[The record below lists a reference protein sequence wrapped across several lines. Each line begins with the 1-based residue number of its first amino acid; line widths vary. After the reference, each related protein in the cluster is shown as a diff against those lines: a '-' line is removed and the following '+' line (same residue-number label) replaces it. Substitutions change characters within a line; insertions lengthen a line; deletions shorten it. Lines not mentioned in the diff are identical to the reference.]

1 MKKYK
6 MYNIIFMITIGCL
19 ALITNSC
26 STYLPSIYNFR
37 FEKPYI
43 NNELEL
49 CRIYEREM
57 IIAVDQLGS
66 LRSSE
71 RSVIS
76 VLSYIFTYGEVPVSR
91 NIVFEVPDSCN
102 VLSQLYENS
111 HFEVINVS
119 SNRWNPTCDT
129 MKRFEKH
136 NTKSVLPLLMNRDLP
151 CAFRSMTK
159 NTSSI
164 CDSNLLIIPDKKF
177 GEYKKSIAKEVM
189 ESQLEL
195 VSKEDTINHKK
206 LEILKYIVHHYYY
219 GEFLGHVYRTY
230 KVKMRYTYAGKENY
244 FIPNFGMRHDV
255 GHSWLQ
261 KCNRYMIL
269 EIKSIEPISLKN
281 RVFYPE

>member
-1 MKKYK
+1 
-6 MYNIIFMITIGCL
+6 MISIGCL

-26 STYLPSIYNFR
+26 STYLPSIYNYR

-49 CRIYEREM
+49 CQIYEREM

-66 LRSSE
+66 LNSSE
-71 RSVIS
+71 NSVID
-76 VLSYIFTYGEVPVSR
+76 YITVDGSEPVSR

-102 VLSQLYENS
+102 VLSQLNENS
-111 HFEVINVS
+111 QFEVINVS
-119 SNRWNPTCDT
+119 RNRWNPTCDT

-136 NTKSVLPLLMNRDLP
+136 NTKSVLPLLMNRDFP
-151 CAFRSMTK
+151 CAFQSMTK

-177 GEYKKSIAKEVM
+177 GEHRKNKLKKAI
-189 ESQLEL
+189 ESWLEFF
-195 VSKEDTINHKK
+195 SETDTINHEE
-206 LEILKYIVHHYYY
+206 LEILKHHVHRYYY

-230 KVKMRYTYAGKENY
+230 KVKMRYTYAGKQNY